1 MLTSTAKQNLRKQTK
16 KSFFKE
22 SAPRLEIRL
31 KEALKEKK
39 GIKWSLV
46 YHCEMSMPDKYQ
58 SEPMLYSLHF
68 QLEHLM
74 TSTYLEELPE
84 QIDASMEVLEERMSL
99 FAKAGSGWTLHQN
112 HALILE
118 MDAQEPLQGEALILN
133 FPKDIHDSKAV
144 VNIKNEDLECFKW
157 SILAALHPASKDAQR
172 VTKYQ
177 EYKDELNFEGI
188 NFSMTIDKISKFEK
202 QHPGISVTVIGIA
215 KDKK

>member
-1 MLTSTAKQNLRKQTK
+1 
-16 KSFFKE
+16 
-22 SAPRLEIRL
+22 
-31 KEALKEKK
+31 
-39 GIKWSLV
+39 
-46 YHCEMSMPDKYQ
+46 MSHYK
-58 SEPMLYSLHF
+58 
-68 QLEHLM
+68 
-74 TSTYLEELPE
+74 
-84 QIDASMEVLEERMSL
+84 
-99 FAKAGSGWTLHQN
+99 
-112 HALILE
+112 
-118 MDAQEPLQGEALILN
+118 EALILN

-188 NFSMTIDKISKFEK
+188 NFSITIDKISKFEK